1 MMNID
6 SHQHFWRYNPAEYGW
21 ISDQMKVLRRDYLPA
36 GLWPELQRNS
46 FHGSIAVQARQTLT
60 ETQWL
65 LELADQ
71 NPFIK
76 GVVGWIDLCAA
87 DAEQQILKFVK
98 NPRFVGVR
106 HIIQDEPDEAFMLRA
121 EFING
126 LRCLQKYDLTYD
138 LLIFPKHLTNAIKL
152 VDQFPGMRF
161 VIDHLA
167 KPLIKKQI
175 ISSWREGLIEIAH
188 YPNTWCKISGM
199 VTEADWQNWKYE
211 DFVPYL
217 DTVLESFG
225 PDRVLIG
232 SDWPVCTLAGNYHK
246 VIAIVLRFI
255 EKYSSGQQA
264 AILGQNAKIV
274 YKLKL

>member
-6 SHQHFWRYNPAEYGW
+6 SHQHFWKYNPAEYGW

-106 HIIQDEPDEAFMLRA
+106 HIIQDEADEAFMLRA

>member
-152 VDQFPGMRF
+152 VDRFPGMRF

>member
-1 MMNID
+1 MNID
-6 SHQHFWRYNPAEYGW
+6 SHQHFWKYNPAEYGW

>member
-6 SHQHFWRYNPAEYGW
+6 SHQHFWKYNPAEYGW

>member
-6 SHQHFWRYNPAEYGW
+6 SHQHFWKYNPAEYGW

-264 AILGQNAKIV
+264 AILGQNAKNV

>member
-1 MMNID
+1 MNID
-6 SHQHFWRYNPAEYGW
+6 SHQHFWKYNPAEYGW

-152 VDQFPGMRF
+152 VDRFPGMRF

>member
-1 MMNID
+1 MKID
-6 SHQHFWRYNPAEYGW
+6 SHQHFWRYDPAEYGW
-21 ISDQMKVLRRDYLPA
+21 ISDQMKVLRRDYLPT
-36 GLWPELQRNS
+36 GLWTELQRNG

-71 NPFIK
+71 NSFIK
-76 GVVGWIDLCAA
+76 GVVGWIDLCSA
-87 DAEQQILKFVK
+87 DVEQQILQFVK
-98 NPRFVGVR
+98 NPRYVGVR
-106 HIIQDEPDEAFMLRA
+106 HIIQDEPDDTFMLRA
-121 EFING
+121 DFING